1 MRNVL
6 VAVALLFVACKG
18 DERDATAAVVKET
31 LNAVRAKEQVVIK
44 MRVEDV
50 AVRNAVEDQ
59 LVAQRV
65 GTVVERG
72 EGAGFVSLALEV
84 DSTADAVP
92 RVRAILR
99 ELELLEK
106 TSVQVRGAS

>member
-6 VAVALLFVACKG
+6 LAVALLLLVACKG

-31 LNAVRAKEQVVIK
+31 INAVRAKEQVVIK

-50 AVRNAVEDQ
+50 AVRDTVEDQ

-72 EGAGFVSLALEV
+72 AGAGFVSLALEV

-106 TSVQVRGAS
+106 TSVQIRAK